1 MTNIYN
7 IDDIIEGNY
16 KSLGKWLN
24 GKISAISENGTYV
37 INYNDGEVEDG
48 VNADHLRIFNAGTI
62 NDNLGTSL
70 TEGMKVEGNYRGRGK
85 WFPCK
90 ISRVRGDG
98 TYDIA
103 YDDGETETRLDKEL
117 VRVLGSEIINSDN
130 TSAPV
135 AGLVEGMKVEG
146 NYRGRGKWYPGKI
159 SAVNDNGTYN
169 IAYDDGENE
178 SGLDKELVRVNG
190 SVQFQVEDTV
200 DGNYR
205 GRGTWYK
212 GKISKIEN
220 SGIYEIKYDDGEVER
235 GVSADFIRL
244 FPDFPTWSLD
254 GIVGPIVM
262 NGVPIDTI
270 LGKIG
275 EQIALLKD
283 RSNEA
288 KQSSISFNNKLNL
301 DEKSI
306 NDLTVDMKALKEQ
319 FNTVSLSN
327 NSAPEQPPIVQASS
341 GSDIDSALL
350 DQQFSAFNQ
359 KLITMTGKMETY
371 EKSLSAAK
379 EENAIKNKKI
389 EQLEEMIQKL
399 TLKATNNE
407 KTIESNKSNH
417 NKDLNETSQQ
427 LSNKITELINM
438 VNTKGNADAKF
449 EDYDNKFKVMSKKL
463 DEMESKM
470 NLMNDSNRAVESRV
484 KQFETLFNQ
493 LLEQIAAAKENID
506 SLGARVEYEL
516 TDRLNRLDRG
526 NTNNIT

>member
-1 MTNIYN
+1 MIFIDINDCKVCINMTAIYN

-16 KSLGKWLN
+16 RGQGKWYK
-24 GKISAISENGTYV
+24 GKISGVNENGTY
-37 INYNDGEVEDG
+37 D
-48 VNADHLRIFNAGTI
+48 
-62 NDNLGTSL
+62 
-70 TEGMKVEGNYRGRGK
+70 
-85 WFPCK
+85 
-90 ISRVRGDG
+90 
-98 TYDIA
+98 
-103 YDDGETETRLDKEL
+103 
-117 VRVLGSEIINSDN
+117 
-130 TSAPV
+130 
-135 AGLVEGMKVEG
+135 
-146 NYRGRGKWYPGKI
+146 
-159 SAVNDNGTYN
+159 

-178 SGLDKELVRVNG
+178 SGLDKELVRVLGSEIINSDYTSAPVGLVEGTKVEGNYRGQGKWYPGKISAVNENGTYDIAYDDGENESGLDKELVRVRSLPIAVNG
-190 SVQFQVEDTV
+190 SVQFQVDDTV
-200 DGNYR
+200 EGNYR

-212 GKISKIEN
+212 GKISAV
-220 SGIYEIKYDDGEVER
+220 SGGIYEILYDDGEVER
-235 GVSADFIRL
+235 GVNADFIRH
-244 FPDFPTWSLD
+244 FTIDFPTWSLD

-270 LGKIG
+270 LGKIA

-288 KQSSISFNNKLNL
+288 KQSSISINNKLNL

-306 NDLTVDMKALKEQ
+306 LFDLTVDIKALKEQ

-327 NSAPEQPPIVQASS
+327 SPAPVQPLIVEAPS

-359 KLITMTGKMETY
+359 KLIIMTGKMETY

-389 EQLEEMIQKL
+389 EQLEDMIQKL

-427 LSNKITELINM
+427 LSDKITELINM
-438 VNTKGNADAKF
+438 VNTKGNADLKF
-449 EDYDNKFKVMSKKL
+449 EDYDNKFEVMSKKL

-526 NTNNIT
+526 NTNIS